1 MIPDSAEPA
10 RFDSQPLYLHIA
22 DSDRINRFGDQI
34 ETPDPSGWPG
44 YAEQVAAARQ
54 AAGSRHAVTTGIA
67 TVAGQRCVLVGFDFS
82 FLGGSVGVAEGARI
96 AEAFSVAV
104 IERVPVVT
112 VAASG
117 GSRMQEG
124 TNSLVQ
130 MQRMAAAIAGARR
143 AGIPHIAVAADPT
156 TGGIW
161 SSLVASADLLIS
173 LPGARVSF
181 SGSRTRP
188 GGADPAAE
196 QYRAEGQWACGSLDV
211 LAPAAELR
219 GIVAA
224 AIRLL
229 SPRSRDDHE
238 HRAPVP
244 DWPDSASGRSD
255 QPGPVP
261 AGSWAQVQAARSPA
275 RARADKW
282 LARYFDETV
291 PIRGDRCG
299 GVDGGV
305 RCGFGSHRGA
315 TIGYAAETGTPVTAA
330 GFRTATR
337 LISLADRLGVPV
349 LTLIDTPGAAAAPAD
364 EAAGVGP
371 AIADLLSAI
380 AASQVPIT
388 SVVIGEGVSGGALAL
403 ASPDDLWIAE
413 DAYFAVTTPELAA
426 AILKVSDADVPGVAG
441 LLRLT
446 PDDLLTRGIVRG
458 IIKAGG
464 DPPSC

>member
-1 MIPDSAEPA
+1 MVPDSAESA
-10 RFDSQPLYLHIA
+10 RSRWLPLYLRIA
-22 DSDRINRFGDQI
+22 DSDHLEPFGDQI
-34 ETPDPSGWPG
+34 EAPDPSDWPG
-44 YAEQVAAARQ
+44 YAGQIAAARQ
-54 AAGSRHAVTTGIA
+54 ATGSRHAVTTGVA
-67 TVAGQRCVLVGFDFS
+67 TVAGQPCVLVGFDFA

-96 AEAFSVAV
+96 ARAFSVAV

-112 VAASG
+112 VAATG

-130 MQRMAAAIAGARR
+130 MQVMAAAIAAARR
-143 AGIPHIAVAADPT
+143 AAVPHIAVAADPT

-161 SSLVASADLLIS
+161 SSLVASADLLIGVA
-173 LPGARVSF
+173 GARVSF

-196 QYRAEGQWACGSLDV
+196 QYLADGQWAHGSLDV

-229 SPRSRDDHE
+229 SPRSRAGHRE
-238 HRAPVP
+238 RAPVP
-244 DWPDSASGRSD
+244 DWPDAGRAPSTL
-255 QPGPVP
+255 PAVP
-261 AGSWAQVQAARSPA
+261 AGAWALVQASRSPA
-275 RARADKW
+275 RARADRW
-282 LARYFDETV
+282 LDRYFDETV

-299 GVDGGV
+299 GLDSGV
-305 RCGFGSHRGA
+305 RCGFGSHGDA
-315 TIGYAAETGTPVTAA
+315 TIGYAAQTGTEVTPA

-371 AIADLLSAI
+371 AIAELLVAI

-426 AILKVSDADVPGVAG
+426 AILKRSEVDVPVVAG

-458 IIKAGG
+458 IIRAEEKA
-464 DPPSC
+464 PPC

>member
-1 MIPDSAEPA
+1 MAPDLAEPAA

-22 DSDRINRFGDQI
+22 DSDSIDRFGDQI

-44 YAEQVAAARQ
+44 YAEQIAAARQ
-54 AAGSRHAVTTGIA
+54 VTGARHAVTTGLA
-67 TVAGQRCVLVGFDFS
+67 TVAGQRCVLVGFDFE

-96 AEAFSVAV
+96 ADAFSVAV
-104 IERVPVVT
+104 VERVPVVT
-112 VAASG
+112 VAATG

-124 TNSLVQ
+124 TSSLIQ
-130 MQRMAAAIAGARR
+130 MQVMAAAIAGARR
-143 AGIPHIAVAADPT
+143 AGVPHIAIASDPT

-173 LPGARVSF
+173 VPGARVSF

-188 GGADPAAE
+188 AGAGPAAD
-196 QYRAEGQWACGSLDV
+196 QYLAEGQWARGLLDV

-219 GIVAA
+219 AIVAA

-229 SPRSRDDHE
+229 SPRSRDGRE

-244 DWPDSASGRSD
+244 DWPPAAGGRSG
-255 QPGPVP
+255 QPRAP
-261 AGSWAQVQAARSPA
+261 ASAWAQVQAARSPD
-275 RARADKW
+275 RARADRW
-282 LARYFDETV
+282 LDRYFDETV
-291 PIRGDRCG
+291 QIRGDRCG
-299 GVDGGV
+299 GLDSGV
-305 RCGFGSHRGA
+305 RCGFGSHRGG
-315 TIGYAAETGTPVTAA
+315 TIGYAAETGTRVTAA

-364 EAAGVGP
+364 EAAGLGP
-371 AIADLLSAI
+371 AIAELLVAI

-403 ASPDDLWIAE
+403 ASPDHLWIAE
-413 DAYFAVTTPELAA
+413 DAYLAVTAPELAA
-426 AILKVSDADVPGVAG
+426 AILKLSDADIPAVAG

-446 PDDLLTRGIVRG
+446 PDDLLTRRIVRG
-458 IIKAGG
+458 IIRA
-464 DPPSC
+464 DADSPSC

>member
-1 MIPDSAEPA
+1 MAPDLAEPA

-22 DSDRINRFGDQI
+22 DRGRIDRFGEQV

-44 YAEQVAAARQ
+44 YAAQVGGARQ
-54 AAGSRHAVTTGIA
+54 ATGSRHAVTTGLA
-67 TVAGQRCVLVGFDFS
+67 AVAGQRCVLVGFDFD

-96 AEAFSVAV
+96 ARAFSVAV
-104 IERVPVVT
+104 IERLPVVT
-112 VAASG
+112 VAATG

-130 MQRMAAAIAGARR
+130 MQVMAAAIAEARR
-143 AGIPHIAVAADPT
+143 AGVPHIAIASDPT

-173 LPGARVSF
+173 VPGARVSF

-188 GGADPAAE
+188 EGADPAAG
-196 QYRAEGQWACGSLDV
+196 QYLAEGQWAHGSLDV

-229 SPRSRDDHE
+229 SPRSRDRRE
-238 HRAPVP
+238 YRAPVP
-244 DWPDSASGRSD
+244 VWPHAGCARSGL
-255 QPGPVP
+255 PAVP
-261 AGSWAQVQAARSPA
+261 AGAWAQVQAARSPA
-275 RARADKW
+275 RPRADRW
-282 LARYFDETV
+282 LERYFDETV
-291 PIRGDRCG
+291 PISGDRCG
-299 GVDGGV
+299 GLDSGV
-305 RCGFGSHRGA
+305 RCGFGGHRGA
-315 TIGYAAETGTPVTAA
+315 TIGYAAQTSTPVTAA

-371 AIADLLSAI
+371 AVAELLVAI
-380 AASQVPIT
+380 AASRVPIT

-413 DAYFAVTTPELAA
+413 DAYFAVTSPELAA
-426 AILKVSDADVPGVAG
+426 AILKLSDADVPAVAG

-446 PDDLLTRGIVRG
+446 PDDLLARGIVRG
-458 IIKAGG
+458 IIRAAAG
-464 DPPSC
+464 PPSC

>member
-1 MIPDSAEPA
+1 MVPDAAEPA
-10 RFDSQPLYLHIA
+10 RFDSEPLYLHIA
-22 DSDRINRFGDQI
+22 DSDSIDWFGDQV

-44 YAEQVAAARQ
+44 YAEQIAAARRVT
-54 AAGSRHAVTTGIA
+54 GSRYAVTTGMA
-67 TVAGQRCVLVGFDFS
+67 KVSGQLCVLVGFDFS
-82 FLGGSVGVAEGARI
+82 FLGGTVGVAEGASI
-96 AEAFSVAV
+96 ARAFSVAV
-104 IERVPVVT
+104 AERLPVVT
-112 VAASG
+112 VAATG

-124 TNSLVQ
+124 TSALVQ
-130 MQRMAAAIAGARR
+130 MQVMAAAISGARR
-143 AGIPHIAVAADPT
+143 AGVPHIAIASDPT

-161 SSLVASADLLIS
+161 SSLVAGADLLIGM
-173 LPGARVSF
+173 PGARVSF

-188 GGADPAAE
+188 EGADPGAE
-196 QYRAEGQWACGSLDV
+196 QYLAEGQWACGSLDV

-219 GIVAA
+219 AIVAA

-229 SPRSRDDHE
+229 SPRSRGGGG

-244 DWPDSASGRSD
+244 DWPG
-255 QPGPVP
+255 
-261 AGSWAQVQAARSPA
+261 AGSARHGPTQVSAAAWAQVQVARSPA
-275 RARADKW
+275 RAGADRW
-282 LARYFDETV
+282 LDLYFDETV
-291 PIRGDRCG
+291 QIRGDRCG
-299 GVDGGV
+299 GLDSGV
-305 RCGFGSHRGA
+305 RCGFGSHGGA
-315 TIGYAAETGTPVTAA
+315 TIGYAAQTGTRVNAA

-371 AIADLLSAI
+371 AIAELLVAI

-403 ASPDDLWIAE
+403 ASPGDLWIAE
-413 DAYFAVTTPELAA
+413 DAYLAVTAPELAA
-426 AILKVSDADVPGVAG
+426 AILKLSEADIPAVAG

-458 IIKAGG
+458 IIRAGAET
-464 DPPSC
+464 PSC

>member
-1 MIPDSAEPA
+1 MAPDAAEAA

-22 DSDRINRFGDQI
+22 DSDRIDRFGDQAD
-34 ETPDPSGWPG
+34 TPDPSGWPG
-44 YAEQVAAARQ
+44 YAEQIAAARR
-54 AAGSRHAVTTGIA
+54 ATGSRHAVTTGIA
-67 TVAGQRCVLVGFDFS
+67 TVAGQRCVLVGFDFA

-96 AEAFSVAV
+96 ARAFSVAV
-104 IERVPVVT
+104 IERLPVVT
-112 VAASG
+112 VATTG

-124 TNSLVQ
+124 TNALIQ
-130 MQRMAAAIAGARR
+130 MHEMASAIAGARR

-161 SSLVASADLLIS
+161 SSLAASADLLIS
-173 LPGARVSF
+173 VPGARVSF

-188 GGADPAAE
+188 GGTDPTAG
-196 QYRAEGQWACGSLDV
+196 QYRAEGQWAHGSLDV

-229 SPRSRDDHE
+229 SPGSRGGSGQ
-238 HRAPVP
+238 RAPVP
-244 DWPDSASGRSD
+244 DWPGAGGVRSG
-255 QPGPVP
+255 QPARP
-261 AGSWAQVQAARSPA
+261 ADAWGHVQAARSPA
-275 RARADKW
+275 RARADRW
-282 LARYFDETV
+282 LDRYFDEAV
-291 PIRGDRCG
+291 QIRGDRCG
-299 GVDGGV
+299 GLDDGV

-315 TIGYAAETGTPVTAA
+315 TIGYAAQTGTLCTAA
-330 GFRTATR
+330 GFRTAMR

-349 LTLIDTPGAAAAPAD
+349 LTLIDTPGAAATPAD

-371 AIADLLSAI
+371 AIAELLVAV
-380 AASQVPIT
+380 AASRVPIT

-413 DAYFAVTTPELAA
+413 DAYFAVTTPELAT
-426 AILKVSDADVPGVAG
+426 AILKLSDADVPAVAG

-446 PDDLLTRGIVRG
+446 PDDLLARGIVRG
-458 IIKAGG
+458 IIRAGAE
-464 DPPSC
+464 SAAC